1 MRSGRQPRI
10 APRFVPR
17 SFLVLLALL
26 ASLTLV
32 ALGHTTSADAA
43 TANEACSGNSGVT
56 VVVDATNA
64 GGGIVVRCALGPQAS
79 GWAALEAAG
88 FALSSPPRFPGTAVC
103 QIDGLPASGYPD
115 CWETNVWWYSHADS
129 VRATW
134 VGRQRRGRHGLAAA
148 GREHRGLEVPRPL
161 GSRQVS
167 RRRAHRPRDA
177 DPDHARAPATR
188 DHRDSERRHR
198 GPGNRAERKRRGLP
212 RGRSSVGRGGPVRRH
227 ERSWRGRRR
236 HHDGARRHVLH
247 ECRAG
252 REPGTHRARRRRRR
266 RREHSRA
273 ATGREQPRDA
283 GDNDG
288 DGPPIA
294 TIVGVA
300 LIVALLGG
308 AAFFAVR
315 RRTGPQTT

>member
-43 TANEACSGNSGVT
+43 TGNEACSGNSGVT

-129 VRATW
+129 VRASGW
-134 VGRQRRGRHGLAAA
+134 ADSAVGATAWQPPA
-148 GREHRGLEVPRPL
+148 GSIEGWKYRGL
-161 GSRQVS
+161 S
-167 RRRAHRPRDA
+167 
-177 DPDHARAPATR
+177 DPDKYPAVAPTDLATPTPTTPAPPPPANTGTPNAGTGDPGTAPNASGGGSPADARASGGAVP
-188 DHRDSERRHR
+188 
-198 GPGNRAERKRRGLP
+198 
-212 RGRSSVGRGGPVRRH
+212 SVGTSVPGADAGVTTTVPGDTSSTSAAPAENR
-227 ERSWRGRRR
+227 ERTEL
-236 HHDGARRHVLH
+236 V
-247 ECRAG
+247 AG
-252 REPGTHRARRRRRR
+252 EDDDENT
-266 RREHSRA
+266 
-273 ATGREQPRDA
+273 REQQQVASTRDA

>member
-26 ASLTLV
+26 PSLTLV
-32 ALGHTTSADAA
+32 ALADTTSADAA
-43 TANEACSGNSGVT
+43 TGNEACGGNSGVT

-129 VRATW
+129 VARVGWADSAVGATAW
-134 VGRQRRGRHGLAAA
+134 QPPA
-148 GREHRGLEVPRPL
+148 GSIEGWKYRGLSDPDKYPAVAPD
-161 GSRQVS
+161 
-167 RRRAHRPRDA
+167 RPRDA

-188 DHRDSERRHR
+188 DHRDSECRHR
-198 GPGNRAERKRRGLP
+198 Q
-212 RGRSSVGRGGPVRRH
+212 
-227 ERSWRGRRR
+227 
-236 HHDGARRHVLH
+236 
-247 ECRAG
+247 
-252 REPGTHRARRRRRR
+252 PGTPRRTQAAAAPTSGDR
-266 RREHSRA
+266 
-273 ATGREQPRDA
+273 ATGVPVPSVDTSVPGADAGVTTTPGDTSSTSAAPAENRERTELVAGEGDDENAREQQQVASTRDA